1 MKVVIFFDRSNEINI
16 GVGECTI
23 LSDHWYTRGIMYE
36 VPATLTLNELVQ
48 LMQENVNIQSD
59 SIDVINELL
68 RSKTFHRRSCY
79 GYRPIQG
86 TDLLVPPDIEQDEVV
101 EFLLL

>member
-1 MKVVIFFDRSNEINI
+1 MKVVIFFDRSNVINI

-36 VPATLTLNELVQ
+36 IPTTFTVNALIQ
-48 LMQENVNIQSD
+48 CMQENVSIQSD

-68 RSKTFHRRSCY
+68 LSKTFHRRSCY
-79 GYRPIQG
+79 GYKKIQG
-86 TDLLVPPDIEQDEVV
+86 EDVIIPSDCDDEVV
-101 EFLLL
+101 EILLL